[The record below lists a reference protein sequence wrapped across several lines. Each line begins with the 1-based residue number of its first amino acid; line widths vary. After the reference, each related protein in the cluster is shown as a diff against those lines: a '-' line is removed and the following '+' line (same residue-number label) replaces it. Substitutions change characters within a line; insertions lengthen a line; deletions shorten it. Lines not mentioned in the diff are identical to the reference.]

1 LCFLAVAFITSC
13 NAPAGNA
20 LPPLRETFSKNDK
33 NPFGAYVAY
42 QQLEAMYY
50 RNNIRDKK
58 QAFNKTWNDINDTAA
73 LYVCITPAL
82 HVNDDEVQAMMN
94 YVSAGNTLFISSN
107 QIDNDL
113 LSETGC
119 TQKIDYQNS
128 FYFGFDS
135 VRNTDASTTDS
146 LFSYYY
152 FPFKNSFSFTDT
164 VFTKVLGV
172 NDNKKPNFILFYH
185 GKGRLILHSDPKAFS
200 NYFLLKKDNYKYM
213 EQAFSFSNN
222 NPDHLY
228 WDDYYRLLTQKR
240 NSNSKSSGS
249 SNLGF
254 LLSHKEFAWAFWL
267 SLLLLTLFIL
277 FGLKRRQRIIEKI
290 KPNENTTVTFT
301 ETIGRLYLQKKDN
314 KNIADKMI
322 TYFNEYVRNT
332 YFVNTNTVNDDF
344 ITTLS
349 RKSGVER
356 DKVESLYRAI
366 LHVNNNAALDDYQL
380 LSLNQ
385 QIQHFYKK

>member
-1 LCFLAVAFITSC
+1 V
-13 NAPAGNA
+13 PAGKSM
-20 LPPLRETFSKNDK
+20 PPLRETFSKNDK
-33 NPFGAYVAY
+33 YPFGAYVAY
-42 QQLEAMYY
+42 HQLEAMYY

-58 QAFNKTWNDINDTAA
+58 QAFDKTWNEISDTGA
-73 LYVCITPAL
+73 LYVCVTPSL
-82 HVNDDEVQAMMN
+82 YVNNDEVQAMMN
-94 YVSAGNTLFISSN
+94 FVNAGNTLFIASDK
-107 QIDNDL
+107 IDKDL
-113 LSETGC
+113 LNEIEC
-119 TQKIDYQNS
+119 TQNTYETNN

-152 FPFKNSFSFTDT
+152 FPFKNSFSFKDS

-172 NDNKKPNFILFYH
+172 NDNKEPNFILFYH
-185 GKGRLILHSDPKAFS
+185 GKGRLILHTDPKTFS
-200 NYFLLKKDNYKYM
+200 NYFLLKKENYKYL
-213 EQAFSFSNN
+213 EQAFSFTSNS
-222 NPDHLY
+222 PDHVY

-240 NSNSKSSGS
+240 RSSSGNS
-249 SNLGF
+249 ISTLGF
-254 LLSHKEFAWAFWL
+254 ILSHKEFAWAFWL
-267 SLLLLTLFIL
+267 ALVLLALYIL

-332 YFVNTNTVNDDF
+332 YFVNTNTINSNF

-356 DKVESLYRAI
+356 EKVESLYRAI
-366 LHVNNNAALDDYQL
+366 QHVNNNTVLDDYQL

>member
-1 LCFLAVAFITSC
+1 
-13 NAPAGNA
+13 

-33 NPFGAYVAY
+33 NPFGGYIAYK
-42 QQLEAMYY
+42 QLEAMYY

-58 QAFNKTWNDINDTAA
+58 QAFDKTWNDITDTAA
-73 LYVCITPAL
+73 LYICITPGL
-82 HVNDDEVQAMMN
+82 YVNDDEVQAMMN
-94 YVSAGNTLFISSN
+94 YVSAGNTLFIASS
-107 QIDNDL
+107 QIDKDL
-113 LSETGC
+113 LDEIGC
-119 TQKIDYQNS
+119 TQNTDYTNS
-128 FYFGFDS
+128 YFSGFDS
-135 VRNTDASTTDS
+135 VRNTNASTADS

-152 FPFKNSFSFTDT
+152 FPFKNSFSFTDS

-172 NDNKKPNFILFYH
+172 NDYKEPNFILFYH
-185 GKGRLILHSDPKAFS
+185 GKGRLILHSDPKTFS

-240 NSNSKSSGS
+240 RSNSGNNSS

-254 LLSHKEFAWAFWL
+254 ILSHKEFAWAFWL
-267 SLLLLTLFIL
+267 LLLLLALFIL
-277 FGLKRRQRIIEKI
+277 FGIKRRQRIIEKV

-332 YFVNTNTVNDDF
+332 YFVNTNTINDDF

-356 DKVESLYRAI
+356 EKVESLYRAI
-366 LHVNNNAALDDYQL
+366 LHVNNNTALDDYQL